1 MGVTPSVRVLP
12 DASAVQRAA
21 AEEFTARTAAAVQAR
36 GVAFVALSGGATPR
50 GLHTLLA
57 DPGEP
62 FRARVPWAR
71 LHVFWGD
78 ERPVPPDHAGSN
90 YGMAHDTL
98 LSHVP
103 IPPAHVHR
111 VTGEDPD
118 HTRAA
123 ERYARELRE
132 VFATHGRLERGW
144 PRFDLVI
151 LGMGADGHTASL
163 FPGTDAVRET
173 TRLVVATW
181 VEKLGSHRITVTP
194 PVLNGADAVLF
205 LVTGG
210 DKAETLAAV
219 LGGPPAPDVYPSQ
232 LIRPPAGSLT
242 WLVDRA
248 AAARL
253 TIPAER

>member
-1 MGVTPSVRVLP
+1 MGVTSTVRALP

-21 AEEFTARTAAAVQAR
+21 AEEFAARTAAAVQAR
-36 GVAFVALSGGATPR
+36 GVSFVALSGGATPR
-50 GLHTLLA
+50 RLHTLLA

-78 ERPVPPDHAGSN
+78 ERPVPPDHADSN

-111 VTGEDPD
+111 IAGEDPD

-132 VFATHGRLERGW
+132 VFATYGRLERGW

-173 TRLVVATW
+173 TRLAVATW
-181 VEKLGSHRITVTP
+181 VEKLGSHRITLTA
-194 PVLNGADAVLF
+194 PVLNRADAVLF
-205 LVTGG
+205 LVTGD

-219 LGGPPAPDVYPSQ
+219 LERPPAPDLYPSQ
-232 LIRPPAGSLT
+232 LIRPPAGSLI

-248 AAARL
+248 AATRL